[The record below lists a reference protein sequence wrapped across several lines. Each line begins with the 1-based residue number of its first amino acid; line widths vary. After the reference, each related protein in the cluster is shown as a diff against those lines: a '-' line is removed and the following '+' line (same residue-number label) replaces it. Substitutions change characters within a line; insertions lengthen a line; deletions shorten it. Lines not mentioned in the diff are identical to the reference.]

1 MKGYFAKKNTEPKKT
16 LKEFRLESTEN
27 FKEGKFLPE
36 NGFDLYKLPGSVHE
50 VIEQIQEERTIDGLP
65 PITKDLQRE
74 SKGRDG
80 TSEDNEP
87 LPS

>member
-1 MKGYFAKKNTEPKKT
+1 MHYCWYVGVIVVTEEDTPDAAMEK
-16 LKEFRLESTEN
+16 

-36 NGFDLYKLPGSVHE
+36 NGFDLYKLPGTVHE
-50 VIEQIQEERTIDGLP
+50 VIEQIKEDRPIDGLP
-65 PITKDLQRE
+65 NIETDLQRE

-80 TSEDNEP
+80 TSKNNKP

>member
-1 MKGYFAKKNTEPKKT
+1 MHYCWYVGVFVVTEEDTPDAAMEK
-16 LKEFRLESTEN
+16 